1 MESKIRLLI
10 ADDTP
15 IAREGLRRLLADAQ
29 EIVIVGE
36 ASTIYAVLGL
46 AKQLRPDIILLDLKW
61 HGDETAGIAAIE
73 YLRQNSPQSKV
84 IAMTVYDH
92 LIPRARAA
100 GCSLAL
106 TKDFT
111 QDELLDHIHGVY
123 SAWPLPPG
131 LGQSSAEQPLIEPL
145 SARELEVLQ
154 LMAEGLTDREIS
166 DRLTIAEYTAKNHVA
181 NVLGKLGASNRTQ
194 AVVSAVRKGI
204 LDLTASGRQDRKL

>member
-1 MESKIRLLI
+1 MENKIRLLI

-15 IAREGLRRLLADAQ
+15 IAREGLRRLLADAK

-36 ASTIYAVLGL
+36 ASTIYEVLGL
-46 AKQLRPDIILLDLKW
+46 AAQLIPDIILLDLKW

-73 YLRQNSPQSKV
+73 YLRQNAPQSKV
-84 IAMTVYDH
+84 IAMTVYDQ

-111 QDELLDHIHGVY
+111 QDELLAHIHGVY
-123 SAWPLPPG
+123 QAKSLPSG
-131 LGQSSAEQPLIEPL
+131 LGQTSAEQPLIEPL

-166 DRLTIAEYTAKNHVA
+166 DRLIITEHTAKNHVA
-181 NVLGKLGASNRTQ
+181 NILGKLGASNRTQ